1 MYPKLHFHFIR
12 NKGTFDPMKHI
23 EIKHIE
29 TALDWV
35 DEATDEQLEEGITAF
50 SEKQPVLL
58 DYVLAAPSEYEN
70 EALEGYLL
78 YYFWV
83 IIESFNQA
91 GLTPVEITE
100 EMIEAFQPEFSTML
114 DAYFEQ
120 DDEESEQMLEDFC
133 DQPELT
139 RFMAMEVS
147 TDDEDGTSMD
157 DETATQLFIVTAAMI
172 TLLNRASQA

>member
-1 MYPKLHFHFIR
+1 
-12 NKGTFDPMKHI
+12 MKHI
-23 EIKHIE
+23 QLNDIE
-29 TALDWV
+29 AALSIV
-35 DEATDEQLEEGITAF
+35 DQANDDQLETGIDSF
-50 SEKQPVLL
+50 SKKQPALL
-58 DYVLAAPSEYEN
+58 DYVLAAPTEYEN
-70 EALEGYLL
+70 ENLEGYLL

-83 IIESFNQA
+83 INESFQQA

>member
-1 MYPKLHFHFIR
+1 
-12 NKGTFDPMKHI
+12 MKHI

-29 TALDWV
+29 KALDWIDHAN
-35 DEATDEQLEEGITAF
+35 DEDLELGMAEF
-50 SEKQPVLL
+50 SKKQPALL
-58 DYVLAAPSEYEN
+58 DYVLAAPSEYDNEN
-70 EALEGYLL
+70 LEGYLL

-91 GLTPVEITE
+91 GIATQEISE
-100 EMIEAFQPEFSTML
+100 DLIETFQPEFANML
-114 DAYFEQ
+114 DLYFEE
-120 DDEESEQMLEDFC
+120 DDSESEQILEDFC

-172 TLLNRASQA
+172 ALLNRSQTL

>member
-1 MYPKLHFHFIR
+1 
-12 NKGTFDPMKHI
+12 MKHI

-29 TALDWV
+29 HALDWV
-35 DEATDEQLEEGITAF
+35 DQASDDQLEDGISNF
-50 SEKQPVLL
+50 SEQQPVLL
-58 DYVLAAPSEYEN
+58 DYILAAPGEYEN
-70 EALEGYLL
+70 ENLEGYIL

-91 GLTPVEITE
+91 GILTKQITE
-100 EMIEAFQPEFSTML
+100 EMIEAFQPEFTSLL
-114 DAYFEQ
+114 DAYFAN
-120 DDEESEQMLEDFC
+120 DDEESEQMFEDFC

-157 DETATQLFIVTAAMI
+157 DETATQLFIVCAAMI
-172 TLLNRASQA
+172 ALLNRSVVA

>member
-1 MYPKLHFHFIR
+1 M
-12 NKGTFDPMKHI
+12 
-23 EIKHIE
+23 
-29 TALDWV
+29 V
-35 DEATDEQLEEGITAF
+35 
-50 SEKQPVLL
+50 
-58 DYVLAAPSEYEN
+58 
-70 EALEGYLL
+70 
-78 YYFWV
+78 
-83 IIESFNQA
+83 ES
-91 GLTPVEITE
+91 
-100 EMIEAFQPEFSTML
+100 FQPEFSTML